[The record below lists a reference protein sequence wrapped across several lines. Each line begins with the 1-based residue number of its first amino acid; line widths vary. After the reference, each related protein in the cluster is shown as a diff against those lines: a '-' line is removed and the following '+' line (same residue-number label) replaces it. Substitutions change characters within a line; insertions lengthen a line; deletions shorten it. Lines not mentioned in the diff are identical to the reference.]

1 MNNSRLRHFE
11 QPFRW
16 SVKPPESGGF
26 RSRFEP
32 SGSMADGFRTDSS
45 AFRKRDSHV
54 PMNMN
59 MNEKGRQT
67 KLLAA
72 IAVLAMVVCALAMVI
87 PSGQVDAADATTNE
101 AQIGDKAYPTFE
113 EAVTAAIDGDT
124 IEILADVSVD
134 NCVTITG
141 KTITIELNNHTIKT
155 VNDADGK
162 LIMVD
167 AGSDVTIN
175 GPGILSNTSNAANG
189 VLTVTA
195 DASLEINNITVDGKG
210 YGIYA
215 EGLKTGGQGATDAG
229 LRDVSLTDDTEFA
242 TSLYVNKSTI
252 NTITMPAIGTNGNYG
267 FEYIEINNSK
277 LNTTEYTAMYIPSNA
292 KVIVNSTTINAS
304 SGIDQRTGY
313 LEINNSSITYTGA
326 GQDKETG
333 DGPTDFGVGISVI
346 DATGYSKADAV
357 TIVNNVTFKGNDEGA
372 GDIVM
377 GVPRNSSET
386 TNVNEILNSEGT
398 ANRNGLLSVDGMEF
412 STKTD
417 DTIGVSYTDNG
428 NVTVGK
434 ANTLT
439 ATGNVT
445 IGTGKTFT
453 IGAEANIVV
462 PSGNNLDLGDAT
474 VTAKDE
480 TWTLAVGAGSTVA
493 LPEGTTLPGTNAG
506 DNVTVVGNDSKV
518 TVGGKDAEG
527 IVPSTQPSSIASQ
540 EDLEAALEL
549 GYQTIELT
557 EEVEIT
563 KDIDMGSVAIIAED
577 DKLLNISEGV
587 TVTFNGGSY
596 VGPVT
601 GNEVTADV
609 ALYGTFTLSGG
620 SLIIND
626 LAYNGDE
633 DNEITVTSGK
643 VVISGALNAELT
655 INAGAGASGV
665 IIDLNNLNITS
676 AGKLIL
682 KGVTDDNTD
691 ISATGTVSVYGQI
704 MADKKVTIDVSD
716 GNTFRA
722 YGGSV
727 LQDTVTVSGDGTV
740 NIDGAM
746 HILTVN
752 DDMASTNT
760 YGQTQTVV
768 IGSTLD
774 IVSGTTITIQGQ
786 FVVNEG
792 VTLTI
797 QNGAKLVIDG
807 ATSVM
812 DINGNVVVEN
822 GGIIEVKNSKA
833 VDIAGE
839 MDIYGTMTVN
849 GGAVTVQENG
859 VITVAVDGGLVV
871 NMTGAADV
879 KFDVK
884 AGAAVDLLGGF
895 NITTPITNAGTISL
909 TGAVMNGTSN
919 ITMKNGGAVNV
930 NSYTVG
936 ADDLTLTVTDGQNTI
951 VFGDAN
957 TATDTGFS
965 GVVITTASKK
975 VNNVDTFTM
984 SVSGSIGIAN
994 NTGDENAA
1002 IKASIS
1008 GSKVAVTGDLTV
1020 GKGVTIANSATMAVS
1035 GTITATAGKFSNS
1048 GTIDVTGTI
1057 TVLTTDALGATVN
1070 AAYYSLTPAAGSTTP
1085 ATYVYTTFENAVQS
1099 GATTVYVGVGAGS
1112 VVSAT
1117 ETVTVPGTVKTLTV
1131 DGLLNIGAADN
1142 RDITVTIADGCNVT
1156 GTIEVYATLTFEN
1169 NRNVRGT
1176 VNSDVVIDDEPARTY
1191 TNLYTALASGAETV
1205 TVARDVTLT
1214 SNIEIPQGVT
1224 LVVPAGT
1231 GITFNAG
1238 VTMTV
1243 NGAVQTAVDLTGP
1256 ANGFDE
1262 KSASNTEDKKTARIV
1277 VNGKFM
1283 TSVTGKTAEAMYG
1296 QYKIAGAYYNISDST
1311 GAFLVIEPV
1320 ANAAANAANATNGI
1334 DIRGENTVNGVAFNG
1349 TKDKT
1354 LAVAINGKVSGDISL
1369 NYATLDINAQYD
1381 GTVST
1386 ATGAVELV
1394 NVTGI
1399 DIASVYR
1406 DVDGAAVESMTVSGQ
1421 PAKANAEG
1429 AAPTM
1434 TIASGEVTVPAA
1446 GLNIGS
1452 QTANGVTTNVV
1463 ALTVAEGAV
1472 MAVNGQLTAYDT
1484 TVYGELVSVNG
1495 GNVQLTEAF
1504 VFGTLTVAKDDATAN
1519 VHAGTASI
1527 TNLYIGLDKKY
1538 DNITAAAVNG
1548 TVSGV
1553 ELMVVAS
1560 QATVSQEFIDTFAE
1574 STAFNVEGSVWF
1586 TAYATS
1592 NTEPVKVDNV
1602 KVQDALFIGW
1612 AEKSDGE
1619 AMGTTDSNGVF
1630 TPTTIF
1636 NVGQYETLY
1645 AIIDY
1650 EIYTVTITA
1659 DGGIGTVAIDGK
1671 VLVKTGNQ
1679 FVISG
1684 LKAGTHTIDYIVNA
1698 GFEGTPTISVNG
1710 TAITGNSFTLS
1721 GTSDADR
1728 NVSISIYGT
1737 QPSTSTGGSITSGG
1751 DDGLGLTDILL
1762 IILVVLI
1769 VIMAV
1774 IVALRLMRS

>member
-1 MNNSRLRHFE
+1 MI
-11 QPFRW
+11 
-16 SVKPPESGGF
+16 
-26 RSRFEP
+26 
-32 SGSMADGFRTDSS
+32 AT
-45 AFRKRDSHV
+45 
-54 PMNMN
+54 

-72 IAVLAMVVCALAMVI
+72 IAVFAMVVCAFAMVM
-87 PSGQVDAADATTNE
+87 PSGQVDAAETATNE

-113 EAVTAAIDGDT
+113 EAVTAAVDGDT

-134 NCVTITG
+134 NCVEITG
-141 KTITIELNNHTIKT
+141 KTITIELNNHTINT
-155 VNDADGK
+155 ASATDGK
-162 LIMVD
+162 LIVVN

-175 GPGILSNTSNAANG
+175 GPGILSNTSDAANG
-189 VLTVTA
+189 VLTVRA
-195 DASLEINNITVDGKG
+195 DASLEIDNVTINGKG

-215 EGLKTGGQGATDAG
+215 EGLKTGGEGATDAD
-229 LRDVSLTDDTEFA
+229 LRDVSLADDTEFA
-242 TSLYVNKSTI
+242 TFLYVNNSTI

-292 KVIVNSTTINAS
+292 KVIVSSTTINAS

-377 GVPRNSSET
+377 GVPRNNSQT
-386 TNVNEILNSEGT
+386 TDVSGILNSEST

-412 STKTD
+412 STKTGK
-417 DTIGVSYTDNG
+417 TIGVSYTDNG

-453 IGAEANIVV
+453 IGESANIVV
-462 PSGNNLDLGDAT
+462 PSGNNLDLGNAT
-474 VTAKDE
+474 VTPKDN

-493 LPEGTTLPGTNAG
+493 LPKDTTLPGSTAG
-506 DNVTVVGNDSKV
+506 DNVTVVGEDSKV
-518 TVGGKDAEG
+518 TVGGKDAG
-527 IVPSTQPSSIASQ
+527 IEPSTKPSNIASQ

-549 GYQTIELT
+549 GYPTINLTQT
-557 EEVEIT
+557 VDIT
-563 KDIDMGSVAIIAED
+563 KDIDMGSVAITAANG
-577 DKLLNISEGV
+577 KLLNIKEGV

-601 GNEVTADV
+601 GNGVTADV

-626 LAYNGDE
+626 LAYNGDK
-633 DNEITVTSGK
+633 DNTITVTTGK

-655 INAGAGASGV
+655 IIAGSGATGV
-665 IIDLNNLNITS
+665 TIDLTNLNITS
-676 AGKLIL
+676 AGKLTFQ
-682 KGVTDDNTD
+682 GFTSTVTVTAN
-691 ISATGTVSVYGQI
+691 GTVSVYGQI
-704 MADKKVTIDVSD
+704 MADEDITIEVQSKA
-716 GNTFRA
+716 TFRA

-727 LQDTVTVSGDGTV
+727 LQDTVTVEAASGVTDAV
-740 NIDGAM
+740 INIDGAM

-797 QNGAKLVIDG
+797 QKGAKLVIDG
-807 ATSVM
+807 TTSVM
-812 DINGNVVVEN
+812 DINGNIIIEN
-822 GGIIEVKNSKA
+822 GGELVVTQSKA

-839 MDIYGTMTVN
+839 VDVYGTMTVN

-859 VITVAVDGGLVV
+859 VITVAVDGKLVV
-871 NMTGAADV
+871 NKTGTADV

-909 TGAVMNGTSN
+909 TGAVMNGTSK

-936 ADDLTLTVTDGQNTI
+936 ADDLTLTVTDGPNTI

-957 TATDTGFS
+957 TAKDTGFS
-965 GVVITTASKK
+965 GAVITTASEKDK
-975 VNNVDTFTM
+975 DNKDVFTM
-984 SVSGSIGIAN
+984 SVSGSIGIVA
-994 NTGDENAA
+994 DEETATVN
-1002 IKASIS
+1002 ITIS
-1008 GSKVAVTGDLTV
+1008 GSKVAISGDLTV
-1020 GKGVTIANSATMAVS
+1020 GKGVTIANSAKMTVS
-1035 GTITATAGKFSNS
+1035 GTITATAGDFTNA

-1057 TVLTTDALGATVN
+1057 TVLTSDALGATVN

-1099 GATTVYVGVGAGS
+1099 GATAVYVGVGSNA
-1112 VVSAT
+1112 VVTAS

-1131 DGLLNIGAADN
+1131 NGILNIGAADN
-1142 RDITVTIADGCNVT
+1142 RDITVTVADGCNVS
-1156 GTIEVYATLTFEN
+1156 GGVIEVYATLTFEN

-1176 VNSDVVIDDEPARTY
+1176 VYSDVVIDDEPARTY

-1205 TVARDVTLT
+1205 TVAREVTLT

-1231 GITFNAG
+1231 GIIFNAG

-1283 TSVTGKTAEAMYG
+1283 TAVTGKTAEAMYN

-1394 NVTGI
+1394 NVIGV
-1399 DIASVYR
+1399 DIASVYK
-1406 DVDGAAVESMTVSGQ
+1406 DVDGTAVESMTVSGQ

-1434 TIASGEVTVPAA
+1434 TVASGEVTVPAA
-1446 GLNIGS
+1446 GLTIGS
-1452 QTANGVTTNVV
+1452 QTVKDV
-1463 ALTVAEGAV
+1463 ALTVAEGAT
-1472 MAVNGQLTAYDT
+1472 MAVNGQLSAYDI

-1495 GNVQLTEAF
+1495 GNVKLTEAF
-1504 VFGTLTVAKDDATAN
+1504 VFGTLTVAKDDTAAN
-1519 VHAGTASI
+1519 INAGTASI
-1527 TNLYIGLDKKY
+1527 EKLYVGLDKKY

-1553 ELMVVAS
+1553 KLMVVAS
-1560 QATVSQEFIDTFAE
+1560 QATVAQEFIDTFAE

-1602 KVQDALFIGW
+1602 NVQDALFIGW
-1612 AEKSDGE
+1612 AEKADGE
-1619 AMGTTDSNGVF
+1619 AMGDTDSKGVF
-1630 TPTTIF
+1630 TPTTTF

-1737 QPSTSTGGSITSGG
+1737 QPSTSTGGSTTSGG